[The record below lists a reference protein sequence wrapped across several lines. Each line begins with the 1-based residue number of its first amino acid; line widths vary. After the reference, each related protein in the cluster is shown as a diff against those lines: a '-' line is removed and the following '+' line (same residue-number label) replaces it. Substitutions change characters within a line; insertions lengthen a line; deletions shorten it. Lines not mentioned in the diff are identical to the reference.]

1 MTVREAIRRADRMR
15 PNTISEEEK
24 CLWLA
29 QLDGLLRR
37 EVLEQAAPCG
47 AESGTGNMAESGTGN
62 MAESGAQGGENA
74 GAESGAEN
82 TAESGA
88 QAAAAQPGADIST
101 QDDTALLAAEPYSA
115 LYLYWLMAQ
124 TDLALGELTRYS
136 NDMLLY
142 NAALAEYAAAYR
154 AAHAPRP
161 RGQFRL

>member
-1 MTVREAIRRADRMR
+1 MTVREAIRRADALR
-15 PNTISEEEK
+15 PNTVSDEEK

-37 EVLEQAAPCG
+37 EVVAQAGGTQTENAPG
-47 AESGTGNMAESGTGN
+47 GETENAEAKN
-62 MAESGAQGGENA
+62 SGADN
-74 GAESGAEN
+74 
-82 TAESGA
+82 
-88 QAAAAQPGADIST
+88 ST
-101 QDDTALLAAEPYSA
+101 LDDATLLAAEPYSA

-124 TDLALGELTRYS
+124 TDLTLGELARYG

-154 AAHAPRP
+154 AAHMPRP